1 MKRVILLFV
10 LCVTVFFAACTT
22 EPSNESATNQ
32 QGNKEQSRE
41 EQKSAVIKNGELT
54 PFEEGLLQSI
64 GDRAFV
70 HDIDIE
76 NLDVSEVYVTVD
88 HYTKGE
94 LVSKVVEM
102 TTPIYENSDDKIIR
116 TVFINQQFENNKKER
131 WALSVMTNSESA
143 HGSIE
148 RELNLDEDYSL
159 SAYGG
164 ITDPVSLSLNELY
177 AVASV
182 IRTNEDTI
190 TVINGPLTNEEL
202 KEVTNYDHVYIV
214 SIQLN

>member
-1 MKRVILLFV
+1 MKRVFLLFV
-10 LCVTVFFAACTT
+10 LCTIAFLAACAT
-22 EPSNESATNQ
+22 EPSNENATNQ
-32 QGNKEQSRE
+32 TEQSKE
-41 EQKSAVIKNGELT
+41 EVTTAVIKNGELT

-70 HDIDIE
+70 YDIDIA
-76 NLDVSEVYVTVD
+76 NVDVSEIYVTVD
-88 HYTKGE
+88 HYTEGE

-102 TTPIYENSDDKIIR
+102 ITPLYENSEDNVIR

-131 WALSVMTNSESA
+131 WTLSVMTNSESA
-143 HGSIE
+143 HGSIDK
-148 RELNLDEDYSL
+148 ELNLNEDYSL

-164 ITDPVSLSLNELY
+164 ITDPVSLTLNKTY

-182 IRTNEDTI
+182 IRSKEDAI
-190 TVINGPLTNEEL
+190 TVINGPFTEEEL
-202 KEVTNYDHVYIV
+202 KETTNYDYVYIV

>member
-1 MKRVILLFV
+1 MKRVFLLFV
-10 LCVTVFFAACTT
+10 LCATAFLVACTT

-41 EQKSAVIKNGELT
+41 EQPTAVIKNGELT
-54 PFEEGLLQSI
+54 RFEEGLLQSI

-70 HDIDIE
+70 YDIDIE
-76 NLDVSEVYVTVD
+76 NVDVSEIYVTVD

-102 TTPIYENSDDKIIR
+102 TTSIYENSDDNVIR
-116 TVFINQQFENNKKER
+116 TVFINQQFENMKKER
-131 WALSVMTNSESA
+131 WTLSVMTNAETT
-143 HGSIE
+143 HGSIDK
-148 RELNLDEDYSL
+148 ELNLDEDYSL

-164 ITDPVSLSLNELY
+164 ITDPVSLSLNETY

-182 IRTNEDTI
+182 IRTNEDAI
-190 TVINGPLTNEEL
+190 TVINGPLTEEEL

>member
-1 MKRVILLFV
+1 MKRLFLLFL
-10 LCVTVFFAACTT
+10 LCATVFLAACTT
-22 EPSNESATNQ
+22 EPSNEGATNQ

-41 EQKSAVIKNGELT
+41 EQRTAVIKNGELT
-54 PFEEGLLQSI
+54 RFEEGLLQSI

-70 HDIDIE
+70 YDIDIE
-76 NLDVSEVYVTVD
+76 NVDVSEIYVTVD

-102 TTPIYENSDDKIIR
+102 TTPIYENSDDNVIR
-116 TVFINQQFENNKKER
+116 TVFINQQFEKMKKER
-131 WALSVMTNSESA
+131 WTLSVMTNSETT
-143 HGSIE
+143 HGSIDK
-148 RELNLDEDYSL
+148 ELSLHEDHSL

-164 ITDPVSLSLNELY
+164 ITDPVFLSLNEKY

-182 IRTNEDTI
+182 IRSNEDAI
-190 TVINGPLTNEEL
+190 TVINGPLTEEEL